1 MYLGIAKV
9 VEWLSLNKG
18 CRSFDYKNI
27 YITPNEG
34 KQFVIV
40 ILQNTYLYL

>member
-18 CRSFDYKNI
+18 YKNT
-27 YITPNEG
+27 YVTPNEG